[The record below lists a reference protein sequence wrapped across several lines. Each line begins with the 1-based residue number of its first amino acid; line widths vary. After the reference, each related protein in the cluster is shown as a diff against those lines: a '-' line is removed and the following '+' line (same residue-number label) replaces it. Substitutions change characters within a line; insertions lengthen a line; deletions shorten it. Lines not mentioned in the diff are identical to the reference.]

1 MGLPLAA
8 PIAPLGRR
16 SAAYL
21 VDSLII
27 GLAYLVLGILF
38 DSIFGPLVAATP
50 DGQALVVVAVN
61 PLRVALELT
70 ATLVV
75 DALYFAGC
83 WSRWGATPGQRVL
96 RIRVLLERATGP
108 AGAGS
113 AGAGSAHDTSVAL
126 PLEAA
131 GRRWAVLAV
140 LPIATG
146 SLAGLPIATGSLAG
160 SGAIDVS
167 VLTVVNGAWFL
178 LLLASTAADPLRR
191 GLHDRV
197 AGTIVVPV
205 QRPSIR

>member
-8 PIAPLGRR
+8 PIATLGRR
-16 SAAYL
+16 SVAYL
-21 VDSLII
+21 VDSLLI
-27 GLAYLVLGILF
+27 GLAYLVLGVLF
-38 DSIFGPLVAATP
+38 DAIFGPLVAATP

-83 WSRWGATPGQRVL
+83 WSRWGATPTQRVL
-96 RIRVLLERATGP
+96 RVRVVLERAVGP
-108 AGAGS
+108 GDERPA
-113 AGAGSAHDTSVAL
+113 AL

-131 GRRWAVLAV
+131 GRRWAVLAI
-140 LPIATG
+140 LPIAM
-146 SLAGLPIATGSLAG
+146 GSLAG
-160 SGAIDVS
+160 SGAIDLS
-167 VLTVVNGAWFL
+167 VLALVNGAWFL
-178 LLLASTAADPLRR
+178 LLLASAVADPLRR

-205 QRPSIR
+205 PRRSA

>member
-21 VDSLII
+21 VDSLVI

-108 AGAGS
+108 AATGPAGAGS
-113 AGAGSAHDTSVAL
+113 AAAGSAHDTPVAL

-140 LPIATG
+140 
-146 SLAGLPIATGSLAG
+146 LPIATGSLAG

-205 QRPSIR
+205 QRPSLR

>member
-1 MGLPLAA
+1 MSLPLAA

-21 VDSLII
+21 VDSLVI

-96 RIRVLLERATGP
+96 RIRVLLERATGS
-108 AGAGS
+108 AGAGPAATGS
-113 AGAGSAHDTSVAL
+113 AAAGSAHDTPVAL

-131 GRRWAVLAV
+131 WRRWAVLAV
-140 LPIATG
+140 
-146 SLAGLPIATGSLAG
+146 LPIATGSLAG

-205 QRPSIR
+205 QRPSLR

>member
-27 GLAYLVLGILF
+27 GLAYLVLGIFF

-96 RIRVLLERATGP
+96 RIRVLLERAAGP
-108 AGAGS
+108 AGGS
-113 AGAGSAHDTSVAL
+113 SADDTPVAL

-140 LPIATG
+140 
-146 SLAGLPIATGSLAG
+146 LPIATGSLAG

-205 QRPSIR
+205 QRPSLR

>member
-1 MGLPLAA
+1 MSLPLAA

-27 GLAYLVLGILF
+27 GVAYLVLGILF
-38 DSIFGPLVAATP
+38 DSIFGPLVAATA

-96 RIRVLLERATGP
+96 RIRVLLERAAGPAGTGP

-113 AGAGSAHDTSVAL
+113 AAAGSAHDTPVAL

-131 GRRWAVLAV
+131 WRRWAV
-140 LPIATG
+140 
-146 SLAGLPIATGSLAG
+146 LAGLPIATGSLAG

-205 QRPSIR
+205 QRPSLR

>member
-1 MGLPLAA
+1 MSLPLAA

-21 VDSLII
+21 VDSLVI
-27 GLAYLVLGILF
+27 GVAYLVLGILF
-38 DSIFGPLVAATP
+38 DSIFGPLVAATA

-96 RIRVLLERATGP
+96 RIRVLLERAAGPAATGP

-113 AGAGSAHDTSVAL
+113 AAAGSAHDTPVAL

-140 LPIATG
+140 
-146 SLAGLPIATGSLAG
+146 LPIATGSLAG

-205 QRPSIR
+205 QRPSLR

>member
-8 PIAPLGRR
+8 PIATLGRR

-38 DSIFGPLVAATP
+38 DSIFGPLVAASP
-50 DGQALVVVAVN
+50 DGQTLVVVAVN

-83 WSRWGATPGQRVL
+83 WSRWGATPAQRAL
-96 RIRVLLERATGP
+96 RIRVVLEHATGS
-108 AGAGS
+108 AAAGS
-113 AGAGSAHDTSVAL
+113 AAAGSAHDTSVAL

-146 SLAGLPIATGSLAG
+146 SLAG
-160 SGAIDVS
+160 SGAIDAS
-167 VLTVVNGAWFL
+167 VLAVLNGAWFL

-205 QRPSIR
+205 QRPSVR

>member
-1 MGLPLAA
+1 MSLPLAA
-8 PIAPLGRR
+8 PIARLGRR

-38 DSIFGPLVAATP
+38 DSIFGPLVAASP
-50 DGQALVVVAVN
+50 DGQTLVVVAVS

-70 ATLVV
+70 ATLLV

-83 WSRWGATPGQRVL
+83 WSRWGATPAQRAL
-96 RIRVLLERATGP
+96 RIRVMLEHATGP
-108 AGAGS
+108 AATGS
-113 AGAGSAHDTSVAL
+113 ADAGSAHDPSVAL

-146 SLAGLPIATGSLAG
+146 SLAG
-160 SGAIDVS
+160 SGAIDAS
-167 VLTVVNGAWFL
+167 VLAVVNGAWFL

-191 GLHDRV
+191 GLHDRL
-197 AGTIVVPV
+197 AGTIVVPAT
-205 QRPSIR
+205 RPSLR

>member
-1 MGLPLAA
+1 
-8 PIAPLGRR
+8 
-16 SAAYL
+16 
-21 VDSLII
+21 
-27 GLAYLVLGILF
+27 
-38 DSIFGPLVAATP
+38 VAATP

-96 RIRVLLERATGP
+96 RIRVLLERAAGP
-108 AGAGS
+108 AGAGP
-113 AGAGSAHDTSVAL
+113 AGACPAAAGSAPDTSVAL

-140 LPIATG
+140 
-146 SLAGLPIATGSLAG
+146 LPIATGSLAG

-205 QRPSIR
+205 QRPSLR

>member
-1 MGLPLAA
+1 MSLPLAA

-21 VDSLII
+21 VDSLVI
-27 GLAYLVLGILF
+27 GVAYLVLGILF
-38 DSIFGPLVAATP
+38 DSIFGPLVAATA

-96 RIRVLLERATGP
+96 RIRVLLERATGS
-108 AGAGS
+108 AGAGPAATGS
-113 AGAGSAHDTSVAL
+113 AAAGSAHDTSVAL

-140 LPIATG
+140 
-146 SLAGLPIATGSLAG
+146 LPIATGSLAG

-205 QRPSIR
+205 QRPSLR

>member
-1 MGLPLAA
+1 MSLPLAA

-21 VDSLII
+21 VDSLVI
-27 GLAYLVLGILF
+27 GVAYLVLGILF
-38 DSIFGPLVAATP
+38 DSIFGPLVAATA

-75 DALYFAGC
+75 DALYFAGS

-96 RIRVLLERATGP
+96 RIRVLLERATGS
-108 AGAGS
+108 AGAGPAATGS
-113 AGAGSAHDTSVAL
+113 AAAGSAHDTSVAL

-140 LPIATG
+140 
-146 SLAGLPIATGSLAG
+146 LPIATGSLAG

-205 QRPSIR
+205 QRPSLR

>member
-1 MGLPLAA
+1 MSLPLAA

-21 VDSLII
+21 VDSLVI
-27 GLAYLVLGILF
+27 GVAYLVLGILF

-96 RIRVLLERATGP
+96 RIRVLLERATGS
-108 AGAGS
+108 AGAGPAATGS
-113 AGAGSAHDTSVAL
+113 AAAGSAHDTPVAL

-131 GRRWAVLAV
+131 WRRWAVLAV
-140 LPIATG
+140 
-146 SLAGLPIATGSLAG
+146 LPIATGSLAG

-205 QRPSIR
+205 QRPSLR

>member
-1 MGLPLAA
+1 MSLPLAA

-21 VDSLII
+21 VDSLVI
-27 GLAYLVLGILF
+27 GVAYLVLGILF
-38 DSIFGPLVAATP
+38 DSIFGPLVAATA

-96 RIRVLLERATGP
+96 RIRVLLERATGS
-108 AGAGS
+108 AGAGPAATGS
-113 AGAGSAHDTSVAL
+113 AAAGSAHDTSVAL

-146 SLAGLPIATGSLAG
+146 SLAG

-178 LLLASTAADPLRR
+178 LLLVSTAADPLRR

-205 QRPSIR
+205 QRPSLR

>member
-1 MGLPLAA
+1 MSLPLAA
-8 PIAPLGRR
+8 PIAPLGRL

-21 VDSLII
+21 DDSLVI
-27 GLAYLVLGILF
+27 GVAYLVLGILF
-38 DSIFGPLVAATP
+38 DSIFGPLVAATA

-96 RIRVLLERATGP
+96 RIRVLLERATGSAGAGP
-108 AGAGS
+108 AGAGP
-113 AGAGSAHDTSVAL
+113 AAADSAHDTPVAL

-140 LPIATG
+140 
-146 SLAGLPIATGSLAG
+146 LPIATGSLAG

-178 LLLASTAADPLRR
+178 LLLVSTAADPLRR

-205 QRPSIR
+205 QRPSLR

>member
-83 WSRWGATPGQRVL
+83 WSRLGATPGQRVL
-96 RIRVLLERATGP
+96 RIRVLLERATGSAATGP

-113 AGAGSAHDTSVAL
+113 AAAGSVHDTSVAL

-140 LPIATG
+140 
-146 SLAGLPIATGSLAG
+146 LPIATGSLAG

-205 QRPSIR
+205 QRPSLR

>member
-1 MGLPLAA
+1 MSLPLAA

-21 VDSLII
+21 VDSLVI

-96 RIRVLLERATGP
+96 RIRVLLERATGSAGAGP
-108 AGAGS
+108 AGAGP
-113 AGAGSAHDTSVAL
+113 AAADSAHDTPVAL

-140 LPIATG
+140 
-146 SLAGLPIATGSLAG
+146 LPIATGSLAG

-205 QRPSIR
+205 QRPSLR

>member
-1 MGLPLAA
+1 MSLPLAA

-21 VDSLII
+21 IDSLVI
-27 GLAYLVLGILF
+27 GVAYLVLGIFF
-38 DSIFGPLVAATP
+38 DSIFGPLVAATA

-96 RIRVLLERATGP
+96 RIRVLLERAAGPAGTGP

-113 AGAGSAHDTSVAL
+113 AAAGSAHDTPVAL

-131 GRRWAVLAV
+131 WRRWAVLAV
-140 LPIATG
+140 
-146 SLAGLPIATGSLAG
+146 LPIATGSLAG

-205 QRPSIR
+205 QRPSLR

>member
-21 VDSLII
+21 VDSLVI
-27 GLAYLVLGILF
+27 GLAYLVLGIFF

-96 RIRVLLERATGP
+96 RIRVLLERATGSAATGP

-113 AGAGSAHDTSVAL
+113 AAAGSAHDTPVAL

-140 LPIATG
+140 
-146 SLAGLPIATGSLAG
+146 LPIATGSLAG

-205 QRPSIR
+205 QRPSVR

>member
-8 PIAPLGRR
+8 PIATLGRR

-21 VDSLII
+21 VDSLVI

-38 DSIFGPLVAATP
+38 DSIFGPLVAASP
-50 DGQALVVVAVN
+50 DGQTLVVVAVN
-61 PLRVALELT
+61 PLRVVLELT

-83 WSRWGATPGQRVL
+83 WSRWGATPAQRAL
-96 RIRVLLERATGP
+96 RIRVVLEHA
-108 AGAGS
+108 AGS
-113 AGAGSAHDTSVAL
+113 AAAGSAATGSAHDTSVAL

-146 SLAGLPIATGSLAG
+146 SLAG
-160 SGAIDVS
+160 SGAIDAS
-167 VLTVVNGAWFL
+167 VLAVVNGAWFL
-178 LLLASTAADPLRR
+178 LLLASTATDPLRR

-197 AGTIVVPV
+197 AGTIVVPAT
-205 QRPSIR
+205 RPSLR

>member
-1 MGLPLAA
+1 MSLPLAA

-21 VDSLII
+21 VDSLVI
-27 GLAYLVLGILF
+27 GVAYLVLGILF
-38 DSIFGPLVAATP
+38 DSIFGPLVAATA

-96 RIRVLLERATGP
+96 RIRVLLERATGSAGAGP
-108 AGAGS
+108 AGAGP
-113 AGAGSAHDTSVAL
+113 AHETSVAL

-140 LPIATG
+140 
-146 SLAGLPIATGSLAG
+146 LPIATGSLAG

-205 QRPSIR
+205 QRPSLR

>member
-1 MGLPLAA
+1 MSLPLAA

-21 VDSLII
+21 VDSLVI

-96 RIRVLLERATGP
+96 RIRVLLERAAGP

-113 AGAGSAHDTSVAL
+113 AAAGSAHDTSVAL

-140 LPIATG
+140 
-146 SLAGLPIATGSLAG
+146 LPIATGSLAG

-205 QRPSIR
+205 QRPSLR

>member
-21 VDSLII
+21 VDSLVI

-96 RIRVLLERATGP
+96 RIRVLLERATGS
-108 AGAGS
+108 AGAGPAATGS
-113 AGAGSAHDTSVAL
+113 AAAGSAHDTSVAL

-140 LPIATG
+140 
-146 SLAGLPIATGSLAG
+146 LPIATGSLAG

-205 QRPSIR
+205 QRPSLR

>member
-1 MGLPLAA
+1 MSLPLAA

-21 VDSLII
+21 IDSLVI
-27 GLAYLVLGILF
+27 GVAYLVLGIFF

-96 RIRVLLERATGP
+96 RIRVLLERATGS
-108 AGAGS
+108 AGAGPAATGS
-113 AGAGSAHDTSVAL
+113 AAAGSAHDTSVAL

-140 LPIATG
+140 
-146 SLAGLPIATGSLAG
+146 LPIATGSLAG

-205 QRPSIR
+205 QRPSLR

>member
-8 PIAPLGRR
+8 PIPSLGRR

-21 VDSLII
+21 ADSLII

-38 DSIFGPLVAATP
+38 DSISGPLVAATP

-83 WSRWGATPGQRVL
+83 WSRWGATPAQRAL
-96 RIRVLLERATGP
+96 RLRVLLERNE
-108 AGAGS
+108 GS
-113 AGAGSAHDTSVAL
+113 APDAAVAL
-126 PLEAA
+126 PIEAA
-131 GRRWAVLAV
+131 GRRWAVLAI
-140 LPIATG
+140 LPIAM
-146 SLAGLPIATGSLAG
+146 GSLAG
-160 SGAIDVS
+160 SGAVDVS
-167 VLTVVNGAWFL
+167 VLAVVNGAWFL
-178 LLLASTAADPLRR
+178 LLLASTAADPRRR

-205 QRPSIR
+205 TRPPA

>member
-1 MGLPLAA
+1 MSLPLAA

-21 VDSLII
+21 VDSLVI
-27 GLAYLVLGILF
+27 GVAYLVLGIFF
-38 DSIFGPLVAATP
+38 DSIFGPLVAATA

-96 RIRVLLERATGP
+96 RIRVLLERATGSAGAGP
-108 AGAGS
+108 AGAGP
-113 AGAGSAHDTSVAL
+113 AHETSVAL

-140 LPIATG
+140 
-146 SLAGLPIATGSLAG
+146 LPIATGSLAG

-205 QRPSIR
+205 QRPSLR

>member
-1 MGLPLAA
+1 MSLPLAA

-21 VDSLII
+21 VDSLVI

-96 RIRVLLERATGP
+96 RIRVLLERATGS
-108 AGAGS
+108 AGAGP
-113 AGAGSAHDTSVAL
+113 AGAGSAHD
-126 PLEAA
+126 AA
-131 GRRWAVLAV
+131 
-140 LPIATG
+140 
-146 SLAGLPIATGSLAG
+146 
-160 SGAIDVS
+160 
-167 VLTVVNGAWFL
+167 
-178 LLLASTAADPLRR
+178 
-191 GLHDRV
+191 HDRLSRSRSRPPGD
-197 AGTIVVPV
+197 AGPCSQSSRS
-205 QRPSIR
+205 QRARSRGAAPST

>member
-8 PIAPLGRR
+8 PIATLGRR

-27 GLAYLVLGILF
+27 GLAYLVLGIFF

-96 RIRVLLERATGP
+96 RIRVLLERATGS
-108 AGAGS
+108 AGAGPAATGS
-113 AGAGSAHDTSVAL
+113 AAAGSAHDTSVAL

-140 LPIATG
+140 
-146 SLAGLPIATGSLAG
+146 LPIATGSLAG

-205 QRPSIR
+205 QRPSLR

>member
-8 PIAPLGRR
+8 PVAALGRR
-16 SAAYL
+16 SVAYL

-27 GLAYLVLGILF
+27 GVAYLVLGILF
-38 DSIFGPLVAATP
+38 DSIFGPLVAASP
-50 DGQALVVVAVN
+50 DGQTLVVVAVN

-83 WSRWGATPGQRVL
+83 WSRWGATPAQRAL
-96 RIRVLLERATGP
+96 RIRVMLEHA
-108 AGAGS
+108 AGS
-113 AGAGSAHDTSVAL
+113 AAAGSGATGSAHDTSVAL
-126 PLEAA
+126 PLEVA

-146 SLAGLPIATGSLAG
+146 SLAG
-160 SGAIDVS
+160 SGALDPS
-167 VLTVVNGAWFL
+167 VLAVVNGAWFL
-178 LLLASTAADPLRR
+178 LLLASAAADPLRR

-197 AGTIVVPV
+197 AGTIVVPAT
-205 QRPSIR
+205 RPSIR

>member
-1 MGLPLAA
+1 MSLPLAA

-96 RIRVLLERATGP
+96 RIRVLLERAAGPAATGP

-113 AGAGSAHDTSVAL
+113 AAAGSAHDTSVAL

-140 LPIATG
+140 
-146 SLAGLPIATGSLAG
+146 LPIATGSLAG

-205 QRPSIR
+205 QRPSVR

>member
-1 MGLPLAA
+1 MSLPLAA

-21 VDSLII
+21 VDSLVI
-27 GLAYLVLGILF
+27 GVAYLVLGILF

-83 WSRWGATPGQRVL
+83 WSRWGAMPGQRVL
-96 RIRVLLERATGP
+96 RIRVLLERATGS
-108 AGAGS
+108 AGAGPAATGS
-113 AGAGSAHDTSVAL
+113 AAAGSAHDTPVAL

-131 GRRWAVLAV
+131 WRRWAVLAV
-140 LPIATG
+140 
-146 SLAGLPIATGSLAG
+146 LPIATGSLAG

-205 QRPSIR
+205 QRPSLR

>member
-1 MGLPLAA
+1 MSLPLAA

-21 VDSLII
+21 VDSLVI
-27 GLAYLVLGILF
+27 GVAYLVLGILF
-38 DSIFGPLVAATP
+38 DSIFGPLVAATA

-96 RIRVLLERATGP
+96 RIRVLLERATGS

-113 AGAGSAHDTSVAL
+113 AGAGPAGADSAHDTPVAL

-140 LPIATG
+140 
-146 SLAGLPIATGSLAG
+146 LPIATGSLAG

-178 LLLASTAADPLRR
+178 LLLVSTAADPLRR

-205 QRPSIR
+205 QRPSLR

>member
-1 MGLPLAA
+1 MSLPLAA

-21 VDSLII
+21 VDSLVI

-108 AGAGS
+108 AATGPAGAGS
-113 AGAGSAHDTSVAL
+113 AAAGSAHDTPVAL

-131 GRRWAVLAV
+131 WRRWAVLAV
-140 LPIATG
+140 
-146 SLAGLPIATGSLAG
+146 LPIATGSLAG

-205 QRPSIR
+205 QRPSPR

>member
-1 MGLPLAA
+1 MGLSLAA

-21 VDSLII
+21 VDSLVI

-38 DSIFGPLVAATP
+38 DSIFGPLVAASP
-50 DGQALVVVAVN
+50 DGQTLVVVAVN
-61 PLRVALELT
+61 PLRVVLELT

-83 WSRWGATPGQRVL
+83 WSRWGATPAQRAL
-96 RIRVLLERATGP
+96 RIRVTLEHAAGPAATG
-108 AGAGS
+108 AAATGS
-113 AGAGSAHDTSVAL
+113 AAAGSAHDTPVAL

-146 SLAGLPIATGSLAG
+146 SLAG
-160 SGAIDVS
+160 SGAIDAS
-167 VLTVVNGAWFL
+167 VLAVVNGAWFL
-178 LLLASTAADPLRR
+178 LMLVSTAADPHRR

-197 AGTIVVPV
+197 AGTIVVPAT
-205 QRPSIR
+205 RPSLR

>member
-1 MGLPLAA
+1 MSLPLAA

-21 VDSLII
+21 VDSLVI
-27 GLAYLVLGILF
+27 GVAYLVLGIFF
-38 DSIFGPLVAATP
+38 DSIFGPLVAATA

-108 AGAGS
+108 AATGS
-113 AGAGSAHDTSVAL
+113 AAAGSAHDTSVAL

-140 LPIATG
+140 
-146 SLAGLPIATGSLAG
+146 LPIATGSLAG

-205 QRPSIR
+205 QRPSLR